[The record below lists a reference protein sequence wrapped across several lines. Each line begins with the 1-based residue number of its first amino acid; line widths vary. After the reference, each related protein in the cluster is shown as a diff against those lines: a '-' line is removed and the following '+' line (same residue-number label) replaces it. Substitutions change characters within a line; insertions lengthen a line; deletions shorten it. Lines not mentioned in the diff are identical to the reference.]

1 MRRITSRLTKPL
13 AVLAI
18 AALVGMGGGVAYAD
32 DTPTPPT
39 SSTASNTSESSTEST
54 ADSTAQQ
61 PVEKD
66 KAEKPA
72 ADTAVKDKVATD
84 TAPAEKP
91 AAPAS
96 KSTPPKYGTLYVL
109 CQKVGADPGWKI
121 DVSQNNDANNK
132 NRFLLDTTTG
142 ISPQE
147 ARAKYSAS
155 QCTKFNPPPIT
166 KVNKPEAPATVDPC
180 NPAGVTNNVAWKDE
194 LPADTD
200 QVNWTENAAGTVRT
214 AALKDTATT
223 TWSDGSVA
231 PLTFTLPA
239 DSGEACEVPITK
251 VDIQPVWNVTEVCNV
266 SDDSLPNDTA
276 TATETAQYTTKVG
289 PWAQLDGGY
298 VLPIVFTAKE
308 GLTFTGTNFSGGT
321 VSEDGKTFTVLVY
334 DNYTEC
340 TTPITKVNKPEAPAT
355 VDPCNPAGVTNNV
368 AWKDELPADTDQVNW
383 TENAAGTVRTAALK
397 DTATTTWSDGSV
409 APLTFTLPADSG
421 EACEGPGATEV
432 PVPTQA
438 QTDPCN
444 PEGVTFNASWN
455 GLLPADTDQI
465 DWSESSDGKVR
476 TATLKSTTEAPL
488 KWSDG
493 STEPKVFT
501 LTESGKAC
509 EVTPVVVTPV
519 APKVTP
525 LCDTT
530 DLVELADQPVGVV
543 LVDAGQWVKQSDGT
557 YKRVVKYAAAKGY
570 TLPEGNDGTFTLTD
584 NGEACEVPVVIAPKG
599 SLTLTCDGGSAVLD
613 NSASN
618 AEVGYEIVVVFTDG
632 NVWYFPMVLVGG
644 ETATIDLPALPA
656 GTKVFL
662 NAADTD
668 LASVTAPSNCTK
680 PEKPNKPTQPNKP
693 EKPSKPVFNTGV
705 DTPAAVAAVPTY
717 GSPFN
722 LTASG
727 IAFAAVLFLAWVIQV
742 LRTRRIAPMFFRR

>member
-1 MRRITSRLTKPL
+1 M
-13 AVLAI
+13 
-18 AALVGMGGGVAYAD
+18 
-32 DTPTPPT
+32 
-39 SSTASNTSESSTEST
+39 
-54 ADSTAQQ
+54 
-61 PVEKD
+61 
-66 KAEKPA
+66 
-72 ADTAVKDKVATD
+72 
-84 TAPAEKP
+84 
-91 AAPAS
+91 
-96 KSTPPKYGTLYVL
+96 
-109 CQKVGADPGWKI
+109 
-121 DVSQNNDANNK
+121 
-132 NRFLLDTTTG
+132 
-142 ISPQE
+142 
-147 ARAKYSAS
+147 
-155 QCTKFNPPPIT
+155 PIT
-166 KVNKPEAPATVDPC
+166 KVDKPAAPATVDPC

-239 DSGEACEVPITK
+239 DSG
-251 VDIQPVWNVTEVCNV
+251 
-266 SDDSLPNDTA
+266 
-276 TATETAQYTTKVG
+276 
-289 PWAQLDGGY
+289 
-298 VLPIVFTAKE
+298 
-308 GLTFTGTNFSGGT
+308 
-321 VSEDGKTFTVLVY
+321 
-334 DNYTEC
+334 
-340 TTPITKVNKPEAPAT
+340 
-355 VDPCNPAGVTNNV
+355 
-368 AWKDELPADTDQVNW
+368 
-383 TENAAGTVRTAALK
+383 
-397 DTATTTWSDGSV
+397 
-409 APLTFTLPADSG
+409 
-421 EACEGPGATEV
+421 
-432 PVPTQA
+432 
-438 QTDPCN
+438 
-444 PEGVTFNASWN
+444 
-455 GLLPADTDQI
+455 
-465 DWSESSDGKVR
+465 
-476 TATLKSTTEAPL
+476 
-488 KWSDG
+488 
-493 STEPKVFT
+493 
-501 LTESGKAC
+501 KAC

-525 LCDTT
+525 LCGTT

-543 LVDAGQWVKQSDGT
+543 LVDAGQWVKQSDST

-599 SLTLTCDGGSAVLD
+599 SLALTCDGGSAVLD

-680 PEKPNKPTQPNKP
+680 PEKPSKPEKPTPPTKP

-705 DTPAAVAAVPTY
+705 DTPAVVAAVPTY

-722 LTASG
+722 LTAAG